1 MTYKAIITDFDGTLA
16 RKDKGVC
23 EYNIKAIGEATEK
36 GFKFALCT
44 GRTTASIMKMLKP
57 LPFKPLVGSFNGGEI
72 TNSLTGEKIY
82 SNALTADECL
92 PLIDYCLNRGLN
104 CQIYDDENAYCV
116 RATRLTEFY
125 EKTCAC
131 PDYAVDDIKSEI
143 SRLGKTPKFMI
154 IDEPETV
161 DARLPEIL
169 KEFGGKYEV
178 ARSFSG
184 LVDFTPKGNNKGLV
198 VTELC
203 RIWGIDESD
212 CIAIG
217 DEFNDIPMLKKAGLG
232 AAVATAQDGVK
243 AAADYV
249 TERDNDDGAVG
260 EVIRRFLLCE

>member
-1 MTYKAIITDFDGTLA
+1 MYKAIITDFDGTLA
-16 RKDKGVC
+16 RKDKSISDYSAEAIC
-23 EYNIKAIGEATEK
+23 EAIDK

-44 GRTTASIMKMLKP
+44 GRTTASILKMLKP

-82 SNALTADECL
+82 SNALKAENCM
-92 PLIDYCLNRGLN
+92 PLIDYCIKRGLN
-104 CQIYDDENAYCV
+104 CQIYDDENAYCM
-116 RATRLTEFY
+116 RATRLTAFY

-131 PDYAVDDIKSEI
+131 PDYEVQDIKAELVK
-143 SRLGKTPKFMI
+143 LGKTPKFMI
-154 IDEPETV
+154 IDDPEKV

-178 ARSFSG
+178 ARSYSG

-203 RIWGIDESD
+203 KIWGIKEEE

-232 AAVATAQDGVK
+232 VAVRNAQDGVK
-243 AAADYV
+243 TAADYV
-249 TERDNDDGAVG
+249 TQRDNDEGAVG
-260 EVIRRFLLCE
+260 EVIRKYLLCE

>member
-23 EYNIKAIGEATEK
+23 EYNIEAICEATEK
-36 GFKFALCT
+36 GFNFALCT

-72 TNSLTGEKIY
+72 TDSLTGEKIY
-82 SNALTADECL
+82 SNALTTDECL

-131 PDYAVDDIKSEI
+131 PDYAVDDIKAEI

-203 RIWGIDESD
+203 KIWGIDESD

-232 AAVATAQDGVK
+232 VAVATAQDGVK

-260 EVIRRFLLCE
+260 EVIRKFLLCE